1 MKIDVKQNC
10 RMITEIPM
18 VSEQNRSKVITTY
31 GNQMS
36 DAVATI

>member
-1 MKIDVKQNC
+1 MLIKIDVKQKLPNDH
-10 RMITEIPM
+10 RNFYGFRTKS
-18 VSEQNRSKVITTY
+18 VK